1 MSDDL
6 HKITRLHPA
15 VRDRRNVVHVFSDYG
30 YEMTVSKTFRDR
42 RLSVGKFLN
51 SEDLEELKANAK
63 AWEAGM
69 AGRRAVQLEKQAALR
84 PRSGTISEISPGRRG
99 QLLVFLDGQYAFST
113 TEEIVYQEG
122 LMSGLELSEEQVGR
136 LVSHQQVERVGQMI
150 DRLTA
155 VRMRAVSEIRKRLIN
170 DRKLDAALVEAALD
184 ERKRGGLVRE
194 DADFIALFAKA
205 RGVRKGKDFWTL
217 SSELRQLG
225 LPPEA
230 IAAYKESYD
239 VEGAAAIAIE
249 KAQRHLDL
257 TNRADRAK
265 FIRRLQARG
274 FSGQII
280 FGYLHDIE
288 IVDGEPNEAA
298 EDEE

>member
-1 MSDDL
+1 MSDEL

-15 VRDRRNVVHVFSDYG
+15 IRDRRPVVHVFSDYG
-30 YEMTVSKTFRDR
+30 YEMTVGKTFRDR
-42 RLSVGKFLN
+42 RLTVGKFLN

-63 AWEAGM
+63 AWEAGT
-69 AGRRAVQLEKQAALR
+69 ALRRARRMEKQALSR
-84 PRSGTISEISPGRRG
+84 PRAGTISEISPGRRG
-99 QLLVFLDGQYAFST
+99 RLLVFLDGQYAFAA
-113 TEEIVYQEG
+113 TEEIIYQEG
-122 LMSGLELSEEQVGR
+122 LMSGLELSEEQVTR
-136 LVSHQQVERVGQMI
+136 LVGHQQVERVGQMI

-170 DRKLDAALVEAALD
+170 DRKLDPDLVEAALA
-184 ERKRGGLVRE
+184 ERLRGGLVRE

-225 LPPEA
+225 LPPEE

-239 VEGAAAIAIE
+239 VEGAATVAIE
-249 KAQRHLDL
+249 KARRRLDL
-257 TNRADRAK
+257 TNRADRTK
-265 FIRRLQARG
+265 FIRRLQTRG

-288 IVDGEPNEAA
+288 IVDSESDAGTD
-298 EDEE
+298 ED